1 MTTREIYYKV
11 YMLTELPV
19 AVVGFVSKDR
29 NDVIQL
35 GECIFISFK
44 DGHEVNIKKME
55 KIEKRKGFMFWV
67 HSPEG
72 EDFIKTNSKEIGG
85 LFARLILNQK

>member
-19 AVVGFVSKDR
+19 AMVGFVIKDKD
-29 NDVIQL
+29 DVIQL
-35 GECIFISFK
+35 GSTLWLQFH
-44 DGHEVNIKKME
+44 DGHEVNIKKMQ
-55 KIEKRKGFMFWV
+55 KIEKRKVFLFWV

-72 EDFIKTNSKEIGG
+72 EEFFKTNAKEIGG
-85 LFARLILNQK
+85 FFARMILNQK